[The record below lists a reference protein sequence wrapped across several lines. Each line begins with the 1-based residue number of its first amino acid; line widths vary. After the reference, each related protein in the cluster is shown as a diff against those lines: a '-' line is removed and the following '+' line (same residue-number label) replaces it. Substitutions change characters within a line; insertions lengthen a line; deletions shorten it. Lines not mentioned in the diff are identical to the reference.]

1 MAKGIK
7 KVKPVV
13 EEKSEE
19 IIQPPVI
26 ETLKE
31 EAPKEEEPETKE
43 EPVKEEAPVFVAPI
57 VKEVKADNDLPMED
71 NIIKF
76 VEENPLNRFKLNDF
90 LKSLYGVPKWGEPA
104 KWFNQ
109 KESKLLAALL
119 DKLQKQGYFGIEGNK
134 HLLLG
139 KSYYTVPDQRQ
150 MHHDLST
157 VEIFAKK

>member
-26 ETLKE
+26 ETPKE

-104 KWFNQ
+104 K
-109 KESKLLAALL
+109 
-119 DKLQKQGYFGIEGNK
+119 
-134 HLLLG
+134 
-139 KSYYTVPDQRQ
+139 
-150 MHHDLST
+150 
-157 VEIFAKK
+157 